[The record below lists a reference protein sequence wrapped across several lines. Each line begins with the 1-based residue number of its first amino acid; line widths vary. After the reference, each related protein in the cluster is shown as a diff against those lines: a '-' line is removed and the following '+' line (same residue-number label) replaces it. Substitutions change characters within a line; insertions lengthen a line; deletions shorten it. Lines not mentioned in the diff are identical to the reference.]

1 MCETGKAPGHAAT
14 CPGAERE
21 GFSGQGSPSPA
32 HSTASS
38 PPRQERR
45 GRVATVLPTGKG
57 NALPGREIA
66 RLLGFRSAREVSAA
80 VERERRLGLPICAS
94 CDAAAPGYYMASG
107 PDELSEYL
115 GSLRRRLRAVGRT
128 ATALEESLAAWEGKG
143 HFKLPDGG
151 EEGR

>member
-1 MCETGKAPGHAAT
+1 MGEKRNAPGRGAT
-14 CPGAERE
+14 CPGAGR
-21 GFSGQGSPSPA
+21 GVLSGQGSPSPA

-38 PPRQERR
+38 SPRQERR

-94 CDAAAPGYYMASG
+94 CDAAAPGYYMPES
-107 PDELSEYL
+107 PEELTEYL
-115 GSLRRRLRAVGRT
+115 GSLRRRRRAVGRT
-128 ATALEESLAAWEGKG
+128 ATAREESLAAWEGQG

-151 EEGR
+151 EEV